1 MKDTVNENL
10 KITTR
15 ELFRKDYVA
24 FHGKSGGEYPL
35 MQISCPVTTVS
46 IYSFIFFFFFFFF
59 FNFSIICVL
68 YFSGNVS
75 QSHNTRESW
84 GK

>member
-24 FHGKSGGEYPL
+24 FHGKSVGEFPL
-35 MQISCPVTTVS
+35 DA
-46 IYSFIFFFFFFFF
+46 
-59 FNFSIICVL
+59 N
-68 YFSGNVS
+68 
-75 QSHNTRESW
+75 
-84 GK
+84 

>member
-59 FNFSIICVL
+59 FQFLDNLCFV
-68 YFSGNVS
+68 FF
-75 QSHNTRESW
+75 W
-84 GK
+84 